1 MACVPCRRARQ
12 KCVPLGPSC
21 FRCLERNLLCERQN
35 QFTPQEC
42 CNTLFDSKATFN
54 KHRKHL
60 PTLLLTSAIVDAI
73 CAASQH
79 SLETLLRVRSST
91 DSAKSISL
99 ESFTATPLSLDFS
112 NPNERKHWFAIA
124 SFEAVMD
131 ICRASVNLSVDIQ
144 QSILDTWMANGSDL
158 SRNLGQYQ
166 ANFTAIANQTA
177 PIVNKAMNIRA
188 NTLQEGLRV
197 KLFWVLVHMAAI
209 IPWDYCNLLT
219 PNPGLSWQ
227 DMCPCFIEYVLC
239 GFRNNT
245 LFRFQVTSITIE
257 YPNSSPRK
265 GSVRGLIV
273 NEVLYNK
280 RPRNWFSAIVS
291 ITWLCSE
298 GWYLHIFYYPTDCGI
313 HVAFSSSPEFS
324 WEKLNWRHGLQKA
337 RDSRIRRVSCVAGLD
352 YGG

>member
-54 KHRKHL
+54 KHRKQYHSTTPPINNPVNPTIIPAPVPPVTHPVYNHL
-60 PTLLLTSAIVDAI
+60 DSLSVINGLPSFTDFTIKTSAIVDAI

-79 SLETLLRVRSST
+79 SLETLLEYDPQPIQPRVS
-91 DSAKSISL
+91 SL

-112 NPNERKHWFAIA
+112 NPKERKRFAQQLIDTNVTGLTTGNLMANFILPPTADVHQRNEVLNASTRDWFAIA

-166 ANFTAIANQTA
+166 
-177 PIVNKAMNIRA
+177 
-188 NTLQEGLRV
+188 
-197 KLFWVLVHMAAI
+197 
-209 IPWDYCNLLT
+209 
-219 PNPGLSWQ
+219 
-227 DMCPCFIEYVLC
+227 
-239 GFRNNT
+239 
-245 LFRFQVTSITIE
+245 
-257 YPNSSPRK
+257 
-265 GSVRGLIV
+265 
-273 NEVLYNK
+273 
-280 RPRNWFSAIVS
+280 
-291 ITWLCSE
+291 
-298 GWYLHIFYYPTDCGI
+298 
-313 HVAFSSSPEFS
+313 
-324 WEKLNWRHGLQKA
+324 
-337 RDSRIRRVSCVAGLD
+337 
-352 YGG
+352 